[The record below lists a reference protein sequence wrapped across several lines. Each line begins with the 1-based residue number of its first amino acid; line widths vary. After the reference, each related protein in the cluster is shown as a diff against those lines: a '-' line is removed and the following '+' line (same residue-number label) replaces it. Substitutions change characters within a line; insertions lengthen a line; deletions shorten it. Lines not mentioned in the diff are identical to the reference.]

1 MILRTSPACDT
12 FAVTPRADHALI
24 DERRP
29 PIDRLNPVATWSDLA
44 LPDTDL
50 DLLRQ
55 VVDQVRRKPHPIG
68 VTALFAGESRT
79 AKIQAAEV
87 LATHLRRTLYHIDL
101 GAVVSKHVGETEK
114 NLGRIFDA
122 VAGSGAILYFDEAD
136 ALFGRRSGVRD
147 SHDRYANINID
158 CLLQRL
164 EGYDGLTI
172 LATNMKSNLDPAFTR
187 RLRFVITFPPPGG
200 PPGEAA

>member
-1 MILRTSPACDT
+1 MRTLPARDT
-12 FAVTPRADHALI
+12 FAVTPRADQDVT
-24 DERRP
+24 DEPIP
-29 PIDRLNPVATWSDLA
+29 PIDRLQPVATWSDLA

-50 DLLRQ
+50 NLLRQ
-55 VVDQVRRKPHPIG
+55 VVEQVRRKPHPIG

-101 GAVVSKHVGETEK
+101 GSVVSKYAGETEK
-114 NLGRIFDA
+114 SLGRIFDA

-136 ALFGRRSGVRD
+136 ALFGGRSDVRD
-147 SHDRYANINID
+147 SHDRYANIDID
-158 CLLQRL
+158 SLLQRV

-187 RLRFVITFPPPGG
+187 RLRFIIDFPPPGG
-200 PPGEAA
+200 PPSEAA

>member
-1 MILRTSPACDT
+1 MTDPND
-12 FAVTPRADHALI
+12 
-24 DERRP
+24 P
-29 PIDRLNPVATWSDLA
+29 PIDRLHPVATWNDIA
-44 LPDTDL
+44 LPDAEL
-50 DLLRQ
+50 RLLRQ
-55 VVDQVRRKPHPIG
+55 AAEQVQRNERGRG

-101 GAVVSKHVGETEK
+101 GSVVSKHAGETEK

-136 ALFGRRSGVRD
+136 ALFGGRSDVRD
-147 SHDRYANINID
+147 SHDRYANIDID

-172 LATNMKSNLDPAFTR
+172 LATKMKSNLDPAFTR
-187 RLRFVITFPPPGG
+187 RLRFVISFPPPGG

>member
-1 MILRTSPACDT
+1 
-12 FAVTPRADHALI
+12 LI
-24 DERRP
+24 DERTP
-29 PIDRLNPVATWSDLA
+29 PIERLNPVATWNDIVLPDADLA
-44 LPDTDL
+44 LL
-50 DLLRQ
+50 GQ
-55 VVDQVRRKPHPIG
+55 VVDLVRKRPHPLG

-101 GAVVSKHVGETEK
+101 GAVVSKQVGETEK

-136 ALFGRRSGVRD
+136 ALFGGRGDVRD
-147 SHDRYANINID
+147 SHDRYANIDID

-172 LATNMKSNLDPAFTR
+172 LATNMKSNLDPAFIR
-187 RLRFVITFPPPGG
+187 RLRFVITFPLPGG
-200 PPGEAA
+200 PPSEAA